1 MADGIPPD
9 FSKAELLRRIE
20 ARWQKLQDLLD
31 ALVPA
36 DWERPLGDG
45 WPVKVHVAHLADW
58 EDSLLGLL
66 EKGSRAAAMGI
77 PDELWGRHDTD
88 AVNQFMAERAM
99 GVAAAESRERLE
111 RTHARVVSVI
121 AGMTEAELLL
131 PYSHYQAGDP
141 PYDANPVVGWVVGN
155 TFGHFDEHIGWL
167 EAGLIG

>member
-1 MADGIPPD
+1 MAEGIPRD
-9 FSKAELLRRIE
+9 FSKQELVRRIE
-20 ARWQKLQDLLD
+20 VRWRKLQGLLG

-66 EKGSRAAAMGI
+66 EKRSRAAAMGI
-77 PDELWGRHDTD
+77 PEELWARHDTD
-88 AVNQFMAERAM
+88 EVNRVMADRAM
-99 GVAAAESRERLE
+99 GASPTDCRERLE
-111 RTHARVVSVI
+111 RTHARVVEMVEE
-121 AGMTEAELLL
+121 MTEADLLL
-131 PYSHYQAGDP
+131 PYSHYQPGEGVENA
-141 PYDANPVVGWVVGN
+141 APVVGWVVGN

>member
-1 MADGIPPD
+1 MANGIPED

-20 ARWQKLQDLLD
+20 ARWGKLQDLLA

-58 EDSLLGLL
+58 EASLLGLL
-66 EKGSRAAAMGI
+66 GKGSRADAMGI
-77 PDELWGRHDTD
+77 PEELWSRHDVD
-88 AVNQFMAERAM
+88 ATNQFMADRAL
-99 GVAAAESRERLE
+99 ALPAWECRDRLE
-111 RTHARVVSVI
+111 ETHARVVEVLE
-121 AGMTEAELLL
+121 GMTEAELLQ
-131 PYSHYQAGDP
+131 PYAHYQPGEVPGSTA
-141 PYDANPVVGWVVGN
+141 PVVGWVVGN

>member
-20 ARWQKLQDLLD
+20 VRWQKLQDLLD

-58 EDSLLGLL
+58 EESLLGLL

-77 PDELWGRHDTD
+77 PEELWEHHDTD
-88 AVNQFMAERAM
+88 AMNQFMAERSM
-99 GVAAAESRERLE
+99 SVAAAESRERLE
-111 RTHARVVSVI
+111 RTHARVVSVLM
-121 AGMTEAELLL
+121 GMTEADLLL
-131 PYSHYQAGDP
+131 PYSHYQPGDAP
-141 PYDANPVVGWVVGN
+141 HNARPVVGWVVGN

-167 EAGLIG
+167 EAGLTG

>member
-1 MADGIPPD
+1 MADRVPPD
-9 FSKAELLRRIE
+9 FSKLELVRRIE
-20 ARWQKLQDLLD
+20 VRWQKLQDLLG

-36 DWERPLGDG
+36 DWEQPLGDG

-66 EKGSRAAAMGI
+66 EKRSRAAAMGI
-77 PDELWGRHDTD
+77 PDELWERHDTD
-88 AVNQFMAERAM
+88 EMNRFMAERAM
-99 GVAAAESRERLE
+99 EVSPAESMERLS

-121 AGMTEAELLL
+121 AGMTDEQLLL

-141 PYDANPVVGWVVGN
+141 PFESSPVVGWVVGN

-167 EAGLIG
+167 EAGLTG